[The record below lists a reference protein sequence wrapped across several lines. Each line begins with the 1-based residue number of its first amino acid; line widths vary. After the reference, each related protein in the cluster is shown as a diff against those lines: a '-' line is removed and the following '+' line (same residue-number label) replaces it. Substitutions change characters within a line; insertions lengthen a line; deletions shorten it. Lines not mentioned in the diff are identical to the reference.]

1 MICSQTPMWY
11 NKHTRRVG
19 PEKSMAVKILLIDD
33 SQEMTWL
40 LKRAFARDDYEVE
53 VAHNGNEGLRQA
65 YAFQPDLILLDIMMP
80 GMDGWEVLHRLREF
94 SDVPVIMLTAVGGAD
109 KMVMGLD
116 TGADD
121 YITKPFEIE
130 ELKARVRAILRRASL
145 PSSEESRALRFG
157 GGELVIDPA
166 SHRVTVRG
174 AVIDLTPTEYRL
186 LLCLAYNAGHVL
198 SADQILGNV
207 WGPGYEDSP
216 TNVKVYIR
224 RLRQKI
230 EADPNDPRY
239 ILTQWGV
246 GYYLAK
252 T

>member
-1 MICSQTPMWY
+1 MD
-11 NKHTRRVG
+11 
-19 PEKSMAVKILLIDD
+19 AKILLIDD

-40 LKRAFARDDYEVE
+40 LQRALARDDYEVE
-53 VAHNGNEGLRQA
+53 VAHSGSEGLRKA

-94 SDVPVIMLTAVGGAD
+94 SNVPVIMLTAVGGAD
-109 KMVMGLD
+109 KTVLGLD
-116 TGADD
+116 IGADD

-145 PSSEESRALRFG
+145 PASDESRPLRFG
-157 GGELVIDPA
+157 GGALVIDPA
-166 SHRVTVRG
+166 SHRVTVKG
-174 AVIDLTPTEYRL
+174 TAIDLTPTEYKL
-186 LLCLAYNAGHVL
+186 LLYLAYNAGYVL
-198 SADQILGNV
+198 SADQILESV

-230 EADPNDPRY
+230 EVDPNDPRY